1 MRSQDNDSFFKSK
14 DELDF
19 ESLLYV
25 LLENLNLL
33 ISVFLVSIFGCFIYF
48 VSSTPLYKSISLIE
62 VQKEESFFPSI
73 GSGLESAFSP
83 SSSLE
88 AEIEIYKSDSTVR
101 DTLDNLENQNFF
113 DEIEKPSISKIK
125 ENLVLKGN
133 RNSLIEISLVFDDK
147 FLLKKI
153 LNEMN
158 NEYIKDRKEFKQRS
172 SSLGREFV
180 KNEIPRIKNLLEEA
194 EDRFNKFKLSTNSVG
209 LIFESDN
216 RVEQLNRLQE
226 RIREINFKEFEL
238 KEFYKENHPIYVT
251 LLKQKNLLKEQ
262 VSDIEKDLPNVP
274 DNQRK
279 IENLKREVEL
289 YSGVLKD
296 LSSQEIVLA
305 MTEASSLSNIRI
317 INEASDGLRIEPGT
331 TVFILPFLISF
342 FLYLFLFIR
351 YFMQDKISN
360 LDALIDYVGKDKV
373 IGEYPLM
380 YDNENLSYV
389 KNLANEMLNKASYE
403 ILNNAEGDFKHFLIA
418 GSRKDVGK
426 TEISFRLINK
436 FISLNKK
443 ACFIDFDY
451 RKGDLTKRFY
461 PDEKIDI
468 KNFEDFYKQKD
479 KFMLGNSLFIPY
491 FNVSDPIE
499 FFTNE
504 NFESEIS
511 KLKEEYEYIFCDTP
525 PWSLFVDAK
534 ILSKHFEDVIY
545 IVGNKVSSFRD
556 IHLFT
561 NERKSNTAQ
570 KDNKVTKFFFN
581 KFDLF
586 YSFLWLKYNYP
597 YYSASNYYDYYG
609 LPKEKSFQIRSFYAK
624 ISRFLR
630 KLLNIR

>member
-1 MRSQDNDSFFKSK
+1 MKSLDNESFFKSR

-19 ESLLYV
+19 ESLLYI

-33 ISVFLVSIFGCFIYF
+33 ISIFLVSVLGCFIYF
-48 VSSTPLYKSISLIE
+48 VSSTPLYKSTSLIE

-101 DTLDNLENQNFF
+101 DTLNNLENQNFF
-113 DEIEKPSISKIK
+113 EEIDKPSISEIK
-125 ENLVLKGN
+125 EKLVLKGN
-133 RNSLIEISLVFDDK
+133 RSSLIEISLVFEDK

-153 LNEMN
+153 LNELN

-180 KNEIPRIKNLLEEA
+180 KNEIPRIKSLLEQA
-194 EDRFNKFKLSTNSVG
+194 EDKFNKFKLSTNSVG

-216 RVEQLNRLQE
+216 RVEQLSRLQE

-262 VSDIEKDLPNVP
+262 VLEIEKDLPNVP

-317 INEASDGLRIEPGT
+317 INEASDALRIEPGT
-331 TVFILPFLISF
+331 SIFILPFLISF

-373 IGEYPLM
+373 IGEYPLL
-380 YDNENLSYV
+380 YESSNPAYV
-389 KNLANEMLNKASYE
+389 KNLANEMLNKCSYE
-403 ILNNAEGDFKHFLIA
+403 ILNSEESFKYFLIA

-426 TEISFRLINK
+426 TEISFELINK
-436 FISLNKK
+436 FLKLDKK

-451 RKGDLTKRFY
+451 RKGDLTKRFF

-468 KNFEDFYKQKD
+468 KNFEEFYSQKD
-479 KFMLGNSLFIPY
+479 KFKMNNSLFIPY

-499 FFTNE
+499 FFTSE
-504 NFESEIS
+504 DFEREI
-511 KLKEEYEYIFCDTP
+511 KKIKEEYEFIFCDTP

-534 ILSKHFEDVIY
+534 ILSKYFEDIIY

-556 IHLFT
+556 IHLFL
-561 NERKSNTAQ
+561 NERQEQ
-570 KDNKVTKFFFN
+570 KATKFFFN

-609 LPKEKSFQIRSFYAK
+609 LPREKSFQISSFYVR
-624 ISRFLR
+624 ILRFLR
-630 KLLNIR
+630 KLLNI

>member
-1 MRSQDNDSFFKSK
+1 MKSLDNESFFKSR

-19 ESLLYV
+19 ESLLYI

-33 ISVFLVSIFGCFIYF
+33 ISIFLVSVLGCFIYF

-101 DTLDNLENQNFF
+101 DTLNNLENQNFF
-113 DEIEKPSISKIK
+113 EEIDKPSISEIK
-125 ENLVLKGN
+125 EKLVLKGN
-133 RNSLIEISLVFDDK
+133 RSSLIEISLVFEDK

-153 LNEMN
+153 LNELN

-180 KNEIPRIKNLLEEA
+180 KNEIPRIKSLLEQA
-194 EDRFNKFKLSTNSVG
+194 EDKFNKFKLSTNSVG

-216 RVEQLNRLQE
+216 RVEQLSRLQE

-262 VSDIEKDLPNVP
+262 VLEIEKDLPNVP

-317 INEASDGLRIEPGT
+317 INEASDALRIEPGT
-331 TVFILPFLISF
+331 SIFILPFLISF

-373 IGEYPLM
+373 IGEYPLL
-380 YDNENLSYV
+380 YESSNPAYV
-389 KNLANEMLNKASYE
+389 KNLANEMLNKCSYE
-403 ILNNAEGDFKHFLIA
+403 ILNSEESFKYFLIA

-426 TEISFRLINK
+426 TEISFELINK
-436 FISLNKK
+436 FLKLDKK

-451 RKGDLTKRFY
+451 RKGDLTKRFF

-468 KNFEDFYKQKD
+468 KNFEEFYSQKD
-479 KFMLGNSLFIPY
+479 KFKMNNSLFIPY

-499 FFTNE
+499 FFTSE
-504 NFESEIS
+504 DFEREI
-511 KLKEEYEYIFCDTP
+511 KKIKEEYEFIFCDTP

-534 ILSKHFEDVIY
+534 ILSKYFEDIIY

-556 IHLFT
+556 IHLFL
-561 NERKSNTAQ
+561 NERQEQ
-570 KDNKVTKFFFN
+570 KATKFFFN

-609 LPKEKSFQIRSFYAK
+609 LPREKSFQISSFYVR
-624 ISRFLR
+624 ILRFLR
-630 KLLNIR
+630 KLLNI

>member
-1 MRSQDNDSFFKSK
+1 MKSLDNESFFKSR

-19 ESLLYV
+19 ESLLYI

-33 ISVFLVSIFGCFIYF
+33 ISIFLVSVLGCFIYF
-48 VSSTPLYKSISLIE
+48 VSSTPLYKSTSLIE

-101 DTLDNLENQNFF
+101 DTLNNLENQNFF
-113 DEIEKPSISKIK
+113 EEIDVPSISEIK
-125 ENLVLKGN
+125 EKLVLKGN
-133 RNSLIEISLVFDDK
+133 RSSLIEISLVFEDK

-153 LNEMN
+153 LNELN

-180 KNEIPRIKNLLEEA
+180 KNEIPRIKSLLEQA
-194 EDRFNKFKLSTNSVG
+194 EDKFNKFKLSTNSVG

-216 RVEQLNRLQE
+216 RVEQLSRLQE

-262 VSDIEKDLPNVP
+262 VLEIEKDLPNVP

-317 INEASDGLRIEPGT
+317 INEASDALRIEPGT
-331 TVFILPFLISF
+331 SIFILPFLISF

-373 IGEYPLM
+373 IGEYPLL
-380 YDNENLSYV
+380 YESSNPAYV
-389 KNLANEMLNKASYE
+389 KNLANEMLNKCSYE
-403 ILNNAEGDFKHFLIA
+403 ILNSEESFKYFLIA

-426 TEISFRLINK
+426 TEISFELINK
-436 FISLNKK
+436 FLKLDKK

-451 RKGDLTKRFY
+451 RKGDLTKRFF

-468 KNFEDFYKQKD
+468 KNFEEFYSQKD
-479 KFMLGNSLFIPY
+479 KFKMNNSLFIPY

-499 FFTNE
+499 FFTSE
-504 NFESEIS
+504 DFEREI
-511 KLKEEYEYIFCDTP
+511 KKIKEEYEFIFCDTP

-534 ILSKHFEDVIY
+534 ILSKYFEDIIY

-556 IHLFT
+556 IHLFL
-561 NERKSNTAQ
+561 NERQEQ
-570 KDNKVTKFFFN
+570 KATKFFFN

-609 LPKEKSFQIRSFYAK
+609 LPREKSFQISSFYVR
-624 ISRFLR
+624 ILRFLR
-630 KLLNIR
+630 KLLNI